1 MEITNNSRKAAKPDM
16 TPLVDLGFLLITFF
30 MYTTT
35 FSTPNMFTFVQPH
48 ADGKA
53 PIKLSN
59 TLTFVLGEN
68 NELYYHQ
75 AEVNKI
81 QKEDLLKVD
90 FSTNAIG
97 KLLVMKRNSAN
108 KVENFTVIIKPS
120 AKSTYKNLVDILDE
134 MMIFNQ
140 GRYTIDELSANEMHL
155 LAEI

>member
-1 MEITNNSRKAAKPDM
+1 MEITKNPQKAAKPDM

-35 FSTPNMFTFVQPH
+35 FTSPNMFTFIQPPN
-48 ADGKA
+48 DGRL

-81 QKEDLLKVD
+81 KKEDLFKVD
-90 FSTNAIG
+90 FSTKAIG
-97 KLLVMKRNSAN
+97 KLLVQKRNMAL
-108 KVENFTVIIKPS
+108 KADNFTVIIKPS
-120 AKSTYKNLVDILDE
+120 EKSTYKNLVDILDE

-140 GRYTIDELSANEMHL
+140 GRYAVTDVSANEIRL
-155 LAEI
+155 LAEL